1 MNNYQKRSG
10 NSPSLGRSKSGEK
23 NDSSNT
29 TSYSAPVPDERTIE
43 RAQLSS
49 LYGAVSRSKTS
60 FCNDKT
66 TLAVN
71 LVQID
76 NNSPFVAAMLD
87 SIRND
92 LSSIAISGDYDTVC
106 ASISNAM
113 N

>member
-49 LYGAVSRSKTS
+49 LYGAVSRSKGS
-60 FCNDKT
+60 YDSDKSS
-66 TLAVN
+66 LVGN
-71 LVQID
+71 LVQIEYPTW
-76 NNSPFVAAMLD
+76 NCF
-87 SIRND
+87 
-92 LSSIAISGDYDTVC
+92 C
-106 ASISNAM
+106 
-113 N
+113 

>member
-10 NSPSLGRSKSGEK
+10 NSPALGRSKSGEK

-49 LYGAVSRSKTS
+49 LYGAVSRSKGS
-60 FCNDKT
+60 YDSDKSS
-66 TLAVN
+66 LVGN

-76 NNSPFVAAMLD
+76 SNSPFVAAMLD
-87 SIRND
+87 RIRTD
-92 LSSIAISGDYDTVC
+92 LSGSTCDGNYDSVLS
-106 ASISNAM
+106 SISNAM